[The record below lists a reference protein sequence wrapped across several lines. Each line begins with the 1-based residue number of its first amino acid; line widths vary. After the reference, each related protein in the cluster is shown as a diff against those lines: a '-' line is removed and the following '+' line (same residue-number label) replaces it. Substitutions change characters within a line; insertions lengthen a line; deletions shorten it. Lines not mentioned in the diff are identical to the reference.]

1 MAAFSRNREAEIMR
15 TDTPRLA
22 PLKDEEMDAEQEEI
36 MAPFRK
42 MGGDFA
48 VSRAFVRHPTAL
60 KAFRV
65 WATYVMSDNNPL
77 PPREREILALRTAW
91 RVKSGYEWSRHVLFA
106 RRAGLR
112 DAEMQA
118 LKRPIGEG
126 NWSAPDAALI
136 ATADALVE
144 DFFVPDDLWAKLAS
158 HFNDRQCMDAIFT
171 VGHFTL
177 LAMFLNTAGVPIDGD
192 VTLDPDLDAR
202 ASR

>member
-1 MAAFSRNREAEIMR
+1 V
-15 TDTPRLA
+15 TDA
-22 PLKDEEMDAEQEEI
+22 EMDAEQQEI

-42 MGGDFA
+42 MGVDFA

-65 WATYVMSDNNPL
+65 WATYVMSDTNPL

-91 RVKSGYEWSRHVLFA
+91 RVRSGYEWSRHLLFG

-112 DAEMQA
+112 DEEMEA
-118 LKRPIGEG
+118 LKQPLAARG
-126 NWSAPDAALI
+126 WQASDAALI
-136 ATADALVE
+136 AAADALVA
-144 DFFVPDDLWAKLAS
+144 DFFIPDDLWKELAA

-177 LAMFLNTAGVPIDGD
+177 LAMFLNTAGVPIDSD
-192 VTLDPDLDAR
+192 VQLDPDLDAR
-202 ASR
+202 VTKR